1 MSETK
6 GEEAIQES
14 DYKQFISDLK
24 THLNQGNLRMEIL
37 VGQESRPGELSGWEG
52 LRFLGGICQLTD
64 DLVERRL
71 TEKKIPTDQGK
82 FIKAI
87 EDLTGKP
94 VDNNTVKAV
103 DNMLKPWFDEIKA
116 LKPKIKDEGVDL
128 DYSIDGIDEK
138 KVLMALM
145 VLINENRENVEMLP
159 GVVEEKAQ
167 TLSENLN
174 NIKAQLGKG
183 VRSIG
188 VAEHLSVK
196 QRAKNIAR
204 NTALVIV
211 LIASAIG
218 TAYGFNEII
227 SSRDKISEFFTASGD
242 WIAEKTGGRT
252 TIEKNRPDRQAQFT
266 GEMTIAHDL
275 KNGVWP
281 ERTGAE
287 QLLGSLDP
295 YTNDYDQWMA
305 FAEWC
310 PGGPAV
316 CFTDPNWI
324 PEQGRPAVMDLLG
337 VDEKGYKHYQQH
349 PEELPAHLRQLY
361 PDKPWLADLFNMHP
375 TLLGLDG
382 KSDFELWKERYPQGQ
397 SNLTP
402 GIPLSMLG
410 KPIIKNSLGGVE
422 QRLDRVAL
430 GQNRIREKGRGF
442 GTTKGFS

>member
-1 MSETK
+1 MSENK
-6 GEEAIQES
+6 DIKDSGEGQPIE
-14 DYKQFISDLK
+14 DYL
-24 THLNQGNLRMEIL
+24 TNL
-37 VGQESRPGELSGWEG
+37 
-52 LRFLGGICQLTD
+52 LGG
-64 DLVERRL
+64 
-71 TEKKIPTDQGK
+71 
-82 FIKAI
+82 
-87 EDLTGKP
+87 GKP
-94 VDNNTVKAV
+94 TPSEISSE
-103 DNMLKPWFDEIKA
+103 KPSLLSEELPEEEEERSSRKRFSQAFGKKRAKE
-116 LKPKIKDEGVDL
+116 EGYGRL
-128 DYSIDGIDEK
+128 DEK
-138 KVLMALM
+138 KANKRDWWNGP
-145 VLINENRENVEMLP
+145 I
-159 GVVEEKAQ
+159 GCVVGLAAITGCSVITYCSTQGIIRKLFEGMDWEKPA
-167 TLSENLN
+167 
-174 NIKAQLGKG
+174 
-183 VRSIG
+183 
-188 VAEHLSVK
+188 
-196 QRAKNIAR
+196 
-204 NTALVIV
+204 
-211 LIASAIG
+211 
-218 TAYGFNEII
+218 
-227 SSRDKISEFFTASGD
+227 ISEPITFD
-242 WIAEKTGGRT
+242 QEGRSA
-252 TIEKNRPDRQAQFT
+252 RQAEFS

-305 FAEWC
+305 FVEWC
-310 PGGPAV
+310 GPQ
-316 CFTDPNWI
+316 CFLDPNWI

-349 PEELPAHLRQLY
+349 PEGLSAHLRQLY
-361 PDKPWLADLFNMHP
+361 PDKPWLADLFNIHP